1 LPKVGVL
8 VAGTPD
14 PAGFLVEFRKGLR
27 DQGYIENKNIALEI
41 RSAGSTSPAKLQE
54 VATELVKLKVAVLVA
69 FQTPSAQAAK
79 EAARGIP
86 VVMAGVGDAVGSGLV
101 AGLARPGGN
110 VTGISSATAE
120 SAGKLV
126 ELIHDM
132 LPAANQVG
140 ALCNGV
146 DPFSKPFLQRIQLAG
161 AALGIEIRSAFAQG
175 APDVH
180 GAFSTLMKS
189 GIDAVVVQP
198 SLGVRVSADLA
209 LSHRL
214 PAASPTRLFAQ
225 AGGLMSYSGNQ
236 AAIYAGAAKFV
247 DKLLKGAKPAD
258 LPVQE
263 PNLFDFVINAETADK
278 LGLTI
283 PPVLLA
289 RANQVI
295 Q

>member
-14 PAGFLVEFRKGLR
+14 PAVFLLEFRKGLR
-27 DQGYIENKNIALEI
+27 DQGYIESKNIALEI
-41 RSAGSTSPAKLQE
+41 RSAGSTDPTKLRE
-54 VATELVKLKVAVLVA
+54 VAADLVQLKVAVLVA
-69 FQTPSAQAAK
+69 FQTPPALAAK
-79 EAARGIP
+79 DVAREIP
-86 VVMAGVGDAVGSGLV
+86 IVMAGVGDAVGSGLV
-101 AGLARPGGN
+101 ASLARPGSN

-126 ELIHDM
+126 ELIHDL
-132 LPAANQVG
+132 LPTTKQVG
-140 ALCNGV
+140 ALCNGI
-146 DPFSKPFLQRIQLAG
+146 DPFSKPFLQRIELAG
-161 AALGIEIRSAFAQG
+161 AALGMEIRPAFAQG
-175 APDVH
+175 APDVEV
-180 GAFSTLMKS
+180 AFSSMMKS

-209 LSHRL
+209 LSRGL
-214 PAASPTRLFAQ
+214 PSAAPTRLFAQ

-236 AAIYAGAAKFV
+236 AAIYAGAATFV
-247 DKLLKGAKPAD
+247 DKILKGAKPAD

-263 PNLFDFVINAETADK
+263 PNLYDFVINAETADK

-289 RANQVI
+289 RATQVI